1 MTNKQKILTGVIA
14 AVTIAILGAA
24 IYYFSHVNVA
34 VLNPQGQI
42 GAEERNLFV
51 FTIILSLFVVV
62 PVFILLGV
70 IAFKYRDTNTKKK
83 DYKPNWDGDRTLETI
98 WWGIPIV
105 IILILSII
113 TWQSSHQLD
122 PYRAL
127 DSTVQPLKVQVVS
140 LQWKWLFIYPDQ
152 GVASVNLLEIPEKTP
167 INFEI
172 TSDAPMN
179 SFWVPNLGSQV
190 YAMSGM
196 STQLHLIADHAG
208 DYKGSSAN
216 ISGKGFADM
225 AFTVRA
231 TTTGQ
236 FNDWVTLAKK
246 GQLLNQSQYDA
257 LSKPATM
264 AHPVQYK
271 LDSTNLYNSIIEKY
285 LQPAQQSTTN
295 SGMGGMK

>member
-14 AVTIAILGAA
+14 TAALVILGAA

-34 VLNPQGQI
+34 VLNPQGQV

-62 PVFILLGV
+62 PVFTLLGV
-70 IAFKYRDTNTKKK
+70 IAWKYRDTNTKKK
-83 DYKPNWDGDRTLETI
+83 EYRPDWDGDRTLETI

-105 IILILSII
+105 IISILSVI
-113 TWQSSHQLD
+113 TWQTSHALD
-122 PYRAL
+122 PFRTL
-127 DSTVQPLKVQVVS
+127 DSNVKPLKVQVVA

-179 SFWVPNLGSQV
+179 SFWVPSLGSQV

-196 STQLHLIADHAG
+196 STQLHLIADHTG

-216 ISGKGFADM
+216 ISGSGFADM

-231 TTTGQ
+231 EASGQ
-236 FNDWVTLAKK
+236 FNAWVQTAKT
-246 GQLLNQSQYDA
+246 GDDLTQSRYDV
-257 LSKPATM
+257 LSHPGTM
-264 AHPVQYK
+264 AQPMQYK
-271 LDSTNLYNSIIEKY
+271 LGSTDLYNSIIEKY
-285 LQPAQQSTTN
+285 MQPMHQSTMNDT
-295 SGMGGMK
+295 MGGME

>member
-14 AVTIAILGAA
+14 TITIAILGAA

-62 PVFILLGV
+62 PVFILLAV
-70 IAFKYRDTNTKKK
+70 IAWKYRDTNTKKK
-83 DYKPNWDGDRTLETI
+83 DYKPDWDGDRTLETI

-105 IILILSII
+105 IISILSII
-113 TWQSSHQLD
+113 TWQTSHTLD
-122 PYRAL
+122 PFRAL
-127 DSTVQPLKVQVVS
+127 DSNVKPLKVQVVS

-152 GVASVNLLEIPEKTP
+152 GVASVNFLEIPEKTP

-179 SFWVPNLGSQV
+179 SFWVPSLGSQV

-196 STQLHLIADHAG
+196 STQLHLIADHTG

-231 TTTGQ
+231 ASDKQ
-236 FNDWVTLAKK
+236 FDDWVAQASK
-246 GQLLNQSQYDA
+246 GEPLTQSTYDA
-257 LSKPATM
+257 LAKPDTIAK
-264 AHPVQYK
+264 PVQYK
-271 LDSTNLYNSIIEKY
+271 LESTDLYNSIIEKY
-285 LQPAQQSTTN
+285 MQPMHQSTMDGT
-295 SGMGGMK
+295 MGGTE

>member
-1 MTNKQKILTGVIA
+1 MTNKQKVITGVIA
-14 AVTIAILGAA
+14 VAITAILGIA

-42 GAEERNLFV
+42 STEERNLFV
-51 FTIILSLFVVV
+51 FTILLSLFVVV
-62 PVFILLGV
+62 PVFVLLGV
-70 IAFKYRDTNTKKK
+70 IAWKYRDTNTKKK
-83 DYKPNWDGDRTLETI
+83 EYKPDWDGDRTLETI

-105 IILILSII
+105 IISILSVI
-113 TWQSSHQLD
+113 TWQTSHTLD
-122 PYRAL
+122 PFRAL
-127 DSTVQPLKVQVVS
+127 DSNVKPLKVQVVS

-179 SFWVPNLGSQV
+179 SFWVPSLGSQV

-216 ISGKGFADM
+216 ISGSGFADM

-231 TTTGQ
+231 VASGQ
-236 FNDWVTLAKK
+236 FNIWVQAAKTGDELTQSRYNTLALP
-246 GQLLNQSQYDA
+246 G
-257 LSKPATM
+257 TM
-264 AHPVQYK
+264 TQPMQYK
-271 LDSTNLYNSIIEKY
+271 LGSTDLYNSIIEKY
-285 LQPAQQSTTN
+285 MQPMHQSTTN
-295 SGMGGMK
+295 TSMGGME

>member
-1 MTNKQKILTGVIA
+1 MTNKRKILTGVIA
-14 AVTIAILGAA
+14 FVCIAIVGAA

-42 GAEERNLFV
+42 STEERNLFV
-51 FTIILSLFVVV
+51 FTIVLSLFVVV

-70 IAFKYRDTNTKKK
+70 FAWKYRDTTTKKR
-83 DYKPNWDGDRTLETI
+83 DYRPDWDGDRKLETI

-113 TWQSSHQLD
+113 TWQTSHTLD

-127 DSTVQPLKVQVVS
+127 NSNVKPLRVQVVS

-179 SFWVPNLGSQV
+179 SFWVPSLGSQV

-231 TTTGQ
+231 VSTGQ
-236 FNDWVTLAKK
+236 FKDWTTMAKMGDVLTQSAYDSLAKP
-246 GQLLNQSQYDA
+246 G
-257 LSKPATM
+257 TM
-264 AHPVQYK
+264 AKPVQYK
-271 LDSTNLYNSIIEKY
+271 LGVANLYDSIINKY
-285 LQPAQQSTTN
+285 MQPANQPATNTT
-295 SGMGGMK
+295 MGGMK

>member
-1 MTNKQKILTGVIA
+1 MTNKQKIITGVIA
-14 AVTIAILGAA
+14 ILTIAILGAA
-24 IYYFSHVNVA
+24 ISYFSHVNVA

-51 FTIILSLFVVV
+51 FTVILSLVVVV

-70 IAFKYRDTNTKKK
+70 IAFKYRDTNTKKR
-83 DYKPNWDGDRTLETI
+83 DYKPDWDGDRTLETI

-105 IILILSII
+105 IILVLSII
-113 TWQSSHQLD
+113 TWQTSHTLD

-127 DSTVQPLKVQVVS
+127 DSKVKPLKVQVVS

-179 SFWVPNLGSQV
+179 SFWVPSLGSQV

-196 STQLHLIADHAG
+196 STQLHLIADHSG

-231 TTTGQ
+231 ATSSQ
-236 FNDWVTLAKK
+236 FNNWVQAAKT
-246 GQLLNQSQYDA
+246 GELLTQSKYDA
-257 LSKPATM
+257 LAKPNTM
-264 AHPVQYK
+264 AHPVQYT
-271 LDSTNLYNSIIEKY
+271 LESTDLYNSIIEKY
-285 LQPAQQSTTN
+285 MQPTHQSTMN
-295 SGMGGMK
+295 GAMGGME

>member
-1 MTNKQKILTGVIA
+1 MTNKQKILTGSIA
-14 AVTIAILGAA
+14 AAAIVLLGAA
-24 IYYFSHVNVA
+24 GYYFSHVNVA

-42 GAEERNLFV
+42 GSEERNLFV

-62 PVFILLGV
+62 PVFVLLAV
-70 IAFKYRDTNTKKK
+70 IAFEYRDTNTKKK
-83 DYKPNWDGDRTLETI
+83 DYKPDWDGDRTLETI

-113 TWQSSHQLD
+113 TWQTSHTLD

-127 DSTVQPLKVQVVS
+127 DSNVKPLRVQVVS

-179 SFWVPNLGSQV
+179 SFWIPSLGSQV

-231 TTTGQ
+231 VASDQ
-236 FNDWVTLAKK
+236 FSAWTQAAKG
-246 GQLLNQSQYDA
+246 GQLLTQPKYDELA
-257 LSKPATM
+257 KPNVM
-264 AHPVQYK
+264 AQPVQYTVE
-271 LDSTNLYNSIIEKY
+271 STDLYNSIIEKY
-285 LQPAQQSTTN
+285 MQPTHQSTMNGT
-295 SGMGGMK
+295 MGGME